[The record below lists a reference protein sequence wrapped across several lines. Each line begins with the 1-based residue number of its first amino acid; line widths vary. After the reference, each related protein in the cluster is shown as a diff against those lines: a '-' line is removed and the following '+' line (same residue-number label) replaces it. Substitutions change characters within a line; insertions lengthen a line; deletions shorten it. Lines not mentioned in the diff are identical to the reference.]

1 MIHKQYVKEWLQ
13 ESGKGKR
20 KPQKCQVPSS
30 AFKFKPKVDKQD
42 TLYKSE
48 RILKWFVMVQRTKL
62 FQKSTWKNVVSLQTK
77 SKNCSL

>member
-20 KPQKCQVPSS
+20 KPQETSSS

-42 TLYKSE
+42 TLYKSRRE
-48 RILKWFVMVQRTKL
+48 
-62 FQKSTWKNVVSLQTK
+62 S
-77 SKNCSL
+77 